1 MECLSFDPL
10 SKTLTLKKTSIPI
23 PKPDEVRIKV
33 AYSGICGTDLH
44 ILEGAFTCKDDG
56 PFVLGHEFCGTV
68 DEIGSAVTN
77 FKIGQRVTI
86 DPNDGCHKCTDCHI
100 GNYHFCRVGGLR
112 NTIGIYRNG
121 GWATHVLVPESQIH
135 LIPDKVQMHQ
145 AALTEPLSCL
155 AHGLKRIGTI
165 HVGNQVLIIGAGI
178 IGLFWSCLLHLRGLR
193 NTVTISEPQEKR
205 RKIASKLGLNYKLK
219 EPNQLANDQF
229 DLVVDCSGSGPA
241 METAMQLL
249 KPGGCLC
256 MFGVA
261 NPKTK
266 MSIEP
271 YQIFKKELSIVG
283 VNINPHTFPRSLSLL
298 EAMADQYLDFD
309 KLGIKVYTLSQYREA
324 LETLKKGDISKA
336 IFKL

>member
-77 FKIGQRVTI
+77 FKIGQRVTV
-86 DPNDGCHKCTDCHI
+86 DPNSGCHKCTDCHI

-165 HVGNQVLIIGAGI
+165 HVGYQVLIIGA
-178 IGLFWSCLLHLRGLR
+178 
-193 NTVTISEPQEKR
+193 EKR

-324 LETLKKGDISKA
+324 LETLKKA
-336 IFKL
+336 RL